1 MRNKVIY
8 KTVNLNGVKIFYR
21 ESGNKNH
28 PTILLFHGFPA
39 SSHMYRNLIEEL
51 ADEYHIIAP
60 DFPGFGN
67 SDQPHPKEFEYTF
80 DNLANVMNDFIEN
93 SKIITPLNM
102 KYRSRTEIVSMI
114 LEAANGG
121 ATKTRI
127 MYKAFLSYAQLK
139 EYLSVLI
146 ENNLIEYL
154 EGIQTYKTTEKGLN
168 LLKMHNEIG
177 ELLQTPIRE
186 SRIQ

>member
-1 MRNKVIY
+1 
-8 KTVNLNGVKIFYR
+8 
-21 ESGNKNH
+21 
-28 PTILLFHGFPA
+28 
-39 SSHMYRNLIEEL
+39 
-51 ADEYHIIAP
+51 
-60 DFPGFGN
+60 
-67 SDQPHPKEFEYTF
+67 
-80 DNLANVMNDFIEN
+80 
-93 SKIITPLNM
+93 M

-121 ATKTRI
+121 ATKTKI

-154 EGIQTYKTTEKGLN
+154 EGSHIYKTSEKGFN

-177 ELLQTPIRE
+177 ELLQTPVRE
-186 SRIQ
+186 SRIIQ

>member
-1 MRNKVIY
+1 
-8 KTVNLNGVKIFYR
+8 
-21 ESGNKNH
+21 
-28 PTILLFHGFPA
+28 
-39 SSHMYRNLIEEL
+39 
-51 ADEYHIIAP
+51 
-60 DFPGFGN
+60 
-67 SDQPHPKEFEYTF
+67 
-80 DNLANVMNDFIEN
+80 
-93 SKIITPLNM
+93 M

-154 EGIQTYKTTEKGLN
+154 EGIQTYKTT
-168 LLKMHNEIG
+168 
-177 ELLQTPIRE
+177 
-186 SRIQ
+186 